1 MFPMT
6 LIIASLDKMDVFF
19 DARHLERGD
28 VVEWKTGWRVLLSK
42 NDLLGLHLEHKP
54 C

>member
-6 LIIASLDKMDVFF
+6 LIIVSLDKMAVFF

-28 VVEWKTGWRVLLSK
+28 VVQWK